1 MKQTFYFLFSLLLL
15 TACEKA
21 VIDDADDLGN
31 VRLSFVPTSSDT
43 RATVAIG
50 DYFTK
55 LNVMLFDADGAKVFD
70 KVRTQTAEDA
80 NFGTLNLSL
89 TAGTYTVVAV
99 GHSSAVSSTIKSP
112 DMVQFTAKD
121 GEKLTDTFCYCGRV
135 TIGEDGGT
143 HELRMN
149 RVTAMVRFRLTD
161 EQLPQSFARL
171 KVDYSGGSANFNPTT
186 FEGCTKSNQ
195 SESRTAPAAE
205 YYFFTFP
212 YLARS
217 GYLKMT
223 LSALTSDGT
232 VLTQKTISDV
242 PVTRNRITTYSGTLF
257 DDAPGD
263 ITQTA
268 FGLSV
273 NPEWEGEDFY
283 HFSRPVTFNMSG
295 DFTFSPMTR
304 SLEAD
309 GKDMTDVWVLDYV
322 GTECQQ
328 TVHQTAADADF
339 GTPTMTLSLGT
350 HHLYFVASRGTS
362 PTLDTEA
369 KTLTFSSVRDTFWKD
384 YEMTISA
391 GSSVAAS
398 RNVALDRV
406 VTKLKLTFTDAIPEG
421 AATFNVTPSLWYYGI
436 NYQTGEPVSPV
447 NSQPVTVNIPSS
459 EIGVQNEAVSIF
471 GFSSSDEWTTDVE
484 VACNKNDGSTIGQ
497 AILSSVPFRRNRVTE
512 YSGPLFSGGRA
523 LSMSLNSEWAE
534 PVSGTW

>member
-1 MKQTFYFLFSLLLL
+1 MKQTFYFLLSLLLF

-31 VRLSFVPTSSDT
+31 VRLSFVPTTSDT
-43 RATVAIG
+43 RATVVIG

-55 LNVMLFDADGAKVFD
+55 LNVMLFDVDGAKVFD
-70 KVRTQTAEDA
+70 KVRTQTSTDTD
-80 NFGTLNLSL
+80 FGTLNLSL

-99 GHSSAVSSTIKSP
+99 GHSSAVSATIKSP
-112 DMVQFTAKD
+112 EMVQFTAKD

-135 TIGEDGGT
+135 TIGDDGGT

-149 RVTAMVRFRLTD
+149 RVTAMVRLRLTD
-161 EQLPQSFARL
+161 TQLPQSFARL

-186 FEGCTKSNQ
+186 FEGCTKSSQ
-195 SESRTAPAAE
+195 SESRTATATE

-268 FGLSV
+268 FGITV
-273 NPEWEGEDFY
+273 NPDWDGEDFY
-283 HFSRPVTFNMSG
+283 HFSRITFNISG
-295 DFTFSPMTR
+295 DFSFSTSDMTR

-309 GKDMTDVWVLDYV
+309 GKSMTDIWALDYLD
-322 GTECQQ
+322 GTLQQ
-328 TVHQTAADADF
+328 QIHQTAADADF

-350 HHLYFVASRGTS
+350 HHLYFVASRGVGAVLNT
-362 PTLDTEA
+362 TA
-369 KTLTFSSVRDTFWKD
+369 HALTFTSVRDTFWKD
-384 YEMTISA
+384 YEITINS
-391 GSSVAAS
+391 GTSSDNRS
-398 RNVALDRV
+398 VALDRI

-421 AATFNVTPSLWYYGI
+421 AAAFNVTPSLWYYGI
-436 NYQTGEPVSPV
+436 DYTTGEPSEATA
-447 NSQPVTVNIPSS
+447 NGTITVNIPSS
-459 EIGVQNEAVSIF
+459 EIGVSNEAVSVF
-471 GFSSSDEWTTDVE
+471 GFSPATEWTTDISISANSTTSVL
-484 VACNKNDGSTIGQ
+484 GSASISD
-497 AILSSVPFRRNRVTE
+497 APFKRNRTTE
-512 YSGPLFSGGRA
+512 YSGPLFSSSGRMTVN
-523 LSMSLNSEWAE
+523 LSTDWLDSHQA
-534 PVSGTW
+534 TW